1 VEELQMIFSDA
12 AVPQAIC
19 GAQKYPKTV
28 RVKTQDEN
36 NHETLQ
42 T

>member
-19 GAQKYPKTV
+19 RAKYPKTV

-42 T
+42 A